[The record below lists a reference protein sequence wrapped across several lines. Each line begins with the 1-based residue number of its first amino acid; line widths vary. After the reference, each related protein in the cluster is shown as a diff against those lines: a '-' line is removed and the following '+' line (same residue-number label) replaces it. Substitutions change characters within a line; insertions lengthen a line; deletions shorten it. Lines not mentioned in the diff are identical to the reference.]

1 VERITLQFAPEG
13 GWVGLRELSGRE
25 EQAVAGTDLLETLR
39 LLDRLLQKA
48 PGGLI
53 GPGEAARL
61 TAADRDRLL
70 ARLYTRTYGSRIAGT
85 VPCIE
90 CRAPFD
96 LEFSLEDLVASL
108 APRQDGSELPQ
119 SMSDGS
125 FQLSNGVRFR
135 LPTGEDEI
143 AILASSP
150 ETAERTLLRRCQL
163 EDVED
168 ATALDAVQTA
178 MDDLAPLIDLEL
190 DACCPEC
197 GAEQEVHFDIQ
208 HYLLSTLLEERDQ
221 LAWEIHRLAASY
233 GWSLKEIL
241 GLARRER
248 KDLVSL
254 IEAERS
260 GSQEG
265 WG

>member
-178 MDDLAPLIDLEL
+178 MDD
-190 DACCPEC
+190 PEC